1 MNFGSFCGSSLIAGL
16 FGSAPPDVI
25 YALLPPLPLGVTAGI
40 LASFK
45 RARLVVNIQDIFPRA
60 AVEYGMLTNPRA
72 IRFFEKMEMWI
83 YRRADRI
90 AVISEGMRE
99 DLLIRSVPAEK
110 VVVIENWADPSFI
123 TPGPRNNEFRRYLDV
138 GDRFL
143 VIYSGGI
150 NNNANLEPVI
160 EAADILRD
168 EPFAFAIV
176 GEGQFKPQI
185 EEMARSKHLDH
196 VRFLPFQPVEQYPNV
211 LRAADLSLV
220 SLNARSAATSVPSKI
235 YKQMAAGRPILAITP
250 ETNELYRLV
259 TTSQCG
265 KCVLPDDAKGVA
277 EVVRWAARHGD
288 ELHRMGENARRHL
301 EQYHSL
307 DRSVDRICELLQE
320 ACTARKK

>member
-1 MNFGSFCGSSLIAGL
+1 M
-16 FGSAPPDVI
+16 
-25 YALLPPLPLGVTAGI
+25 
-40 LASFK
+40 
-45 RARLVVNIQDIFPRA
+45 
-60 AVEYGMLTNPRA
+60 
-72 IRFFEKMEMWI
+72 EKWI

-99 DLLIRSVPAEK
+99 ALLSRGEPAEK
-110 VVVIENWADPSFI
+110 VAVIENWADPSFI
-123 TPGPRNNEFRRYLDV
+123 TPGPRNNEFRRCLGI

-143 VIYSGGI
+143 VTYSGGI

-160 EAADILRD
+160 EAAEILRN

-185 EEMARSKHLDH
+185 EEMARSKGLDH

-220 SLNARSAATSVPSKI
+220 SLKAKSAATSVPSKI
-235 YKQMAAGRPILAITP
+235 YKQMAAGRPILAVTP

-259 TTSQCG
+259 ITAQCG
-265 KCVLPDDAKGVA
+265 KCVLPDDANGIA

-288 ELHRMGENARRHL
+288 ELQRMGENARRHL

-307 DRSVDRICELLQE
+307 DRSVDRICSLLE
-320 ACTARKK
+320 DTCTAQKRSSAASV